1 MDEREVR
8 SRVDAL
14 QKALSSREPSANVI
28 NILKEL
34 QKGIKPSEEL
44 LRKTQ
49 VGKIVNKIKGLQQV
63 DPAIPQ
69 LASEI
74 VSQWRNQIKRSS
86 GAGTPVPSSQN
97 GGASPAP
104 RERPTS
110 APASDTKDAKDKL
123 PTGVP
128 LDKRSHKT
136 DNIRKGEITSEPARN
151 NSIGLLYDGLVPT
164 SSLPPSQVLS
174 VAKAIEL
181 AVLSNK
187 QSEGTH
193 TSSFYKDKIRALFQN
208 LKNKDN
214 PELRTRILAGE
225 ITPERFAT
233 MTHEELKSEKQK
245 ADEKKIEKENLNN
258 AMVAKEV
265 KTFSK
270 HLECGRCKQRKVAFT
285 QAQTR
290 SADEPMTTFCEC
302 IVCGAK
308 WKFS

>member
-14 QKALSSREPSANVI
+14 QKALSGREPSANVL

-34 QKGIKPSEEL
+34 QKGIKPSEDL
-44 LRKTQ
+44 LRRTQ
-49 VGKIVNKIKGLQQV
+49 VGKIINKVKGLQSV

-97 GGASPAP
+97 GGVSPAP
-104 RERPTS
+104 QSKPT
-110 APASDTKDAKDKL
+110 PASTDSKDKL

-128 LDKRSHKT
+128 LDKRTWKT

-151 NSIGLLYDGLVPT
+151 NTIALLYDGLVPT
-164 SSLPPSQVLS
+164 SSLPPSEVLS
-174 VAKAIEL
+174 VAKAIES
-181 AVLSNK
+181 AVISNK
-187 QSEGTH
+187 QAEGTS
-193 TSSFYKDKIRALFQN
+193 TSAFYKEKIRALYQN

-214 PELRTRILAGE
+214 PELRTRILAGD
-225 ITPERFAT
+225 ITPERFAV

-245 ADEKKIEKENLNN
+245 AEDKKIEKENLNN

-265 KTFSK
+265 KTFSS
-270 HLECGRCKQRKVAFT
+270 HLECGKCKQRKVAFT

-290 SADEPMTTFCEC
+290 YAIDFL
-302 IVCGAK
+302 G
-308 WKFS
+308 F